1 MNFQEG
7 HHDIQTSDVHPF
19 WLVIAPSHPQQLEQ
33 LSNRCVTVV
42 LYTQPSTTSFLSDLT
57 VLSSSSLTVDTF
69 LFFQGP
75 PDTGLLLWCPNLM
88 SSKSLQLLHCLFLH
102 SNAISPCIAPH
113 FVFLAAESIL
123 DRLTTF
129 RAQQRK
135 ILHAPNTTQV
145 RAHSMCFRAL
155 QVSFV

>member
-7 HHDIQTSDVHPF
+7 HHDIQTSDVHLS
-19 WLVIAPSHPQQLEQ
+19 WLSTTQSHSEQLEQ

-42 LYTQPSTTSFLSDLT
+42 VYTQPFTTSLLSDLT

-88 SSKSLQLLHCLFLH
+88 SSKSLQLFHFLFLH
-102 SNAISPCIAPH
+102 SDAISPCIASH
-113 FVFLAAESIL
+113 FLFLAGESIL

-135 ILHAPNTTQV
+135 ILHTSDTPQV
-145 RAHSMCFRAL
+145 RAHSMFL
-155 QVSFV
+155 LSF